1 MTCSGLR
8 VSRSRGLAFH
18 SKSGDCLCGPGF
30 MEVWRGLQAEF
41 GSGDW
46 GCQGLKG
53 SLRLGSG
60 CTVVAPAQGPEAA
73 AMQPVSVFKA
83 EAWELVWPFPEERHS
98 QRVSLP
104 LEFSPSPHGRLCC
117 QSLG

>member
-1 MTCSGLR
+1 
-8 VSRSRGLAFH
+8 
-18 SKSGDCLCGPGF
+18 
-30 MEVWRGLQAEF
+30 
-41 GSGDW
+41 
-46 GCQGLKG
+46 
-53 SLRLGSG
+53 
-60 CTVVAPAQGPEAA
+60 
-73 AMQPVSVFKA
+73 MQPVSVFKA